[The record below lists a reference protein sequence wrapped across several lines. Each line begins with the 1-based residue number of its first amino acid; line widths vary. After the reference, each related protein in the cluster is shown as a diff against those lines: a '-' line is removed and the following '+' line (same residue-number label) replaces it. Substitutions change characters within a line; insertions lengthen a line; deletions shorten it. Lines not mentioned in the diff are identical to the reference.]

1 MSIMTQKRRFWVV
14 NTCDKGSKM
23 GIFSNFGGL
32 TGDFYKDIYEANL
45 CGINIGSVSSCSDA
59 ENGNTDGRSWPRG

>member
-1 MSIMTQKRRFWVV
+1 
-14 NTCDKGSKM
+14 M